1 MATAFAKTLTT
12 FCNELRLT
20 FPEFGPRID
29 RVTNMTASL
38 FLRSWQSDIEILL
51 NRDIDALIE
60 KRRGL
65 LIGPVQ
71 MTATLWSEL
80 SENTRGAIWRY
91 LRTLA
96 LESVLEIGT
105 DGLSAEV
112 MQLLMDIMTA
122 ERLESG
128 GADAEAAASEM
139 FEESMGHL
147 KPLMEKLKGMMGGF
161 MDLSGLSGL
170 SDFPMPEI
178 PERLRNGRIA
188 KLAEELAKTFDPMEF
203 GIDPALMKS
212 DNAEEVLKRLAEM
225 YQRDPTM
232 LITGARRVAEK
243 IKNRVLNGSIKREEL
258 LAEAQEFVA
267 LLKDHPLFKE
277 AIDKFQGMVGGAE
290 GLSSMFGGASGAG
303 APSERLRSVQE
314 RLRKK
319 MAARKAG
326 QK

>member
-1 MATAFAKTLTT
+1 MATAFAKTLST

-29 RVTNMTASL
+29 RVTTMTASL
-38 FLRSWQSDIEILL
+38 FWKGWQGDLEILL
-51 NRDIDALIE
+51 NRDMNALIE

-65 LIGPVQ
+65 LVGPVQ
-71 MTATLWSEL
+71 MTASLWSEI
-80 SENTRGAIWRY
+80 SENTRAAIWRY
-91 LRTLA
+91 LRTLT

-105 DGLSAEV
+105 EGLSAET

-122 ERLESG
+122 ERLEAG
-128 GADAEAAASEM
+128 GTEAEAAASEM

-161 MDLSGLSGL
+161 MDLSGLS
-170 SDFPMPEI
+170 DIPMPEI

-188 KLAEELAKTFDPMEF
+188 KLAEELAKTFDPSEF

-212 DNAEEVLKRLAEM
+212 DNAEAVLKGLAEM

-232 LITGARRVAEK
+232 LIAGARRVAEK

-277 AIDKFQGMVGGAE
+277 AIDKFQGMVGGAD
-290 GLSSMFGGASGAG
+290 GLSAMFGGAAGAG
-303 APSERLRSVQE
+303 APSERLRTVQE